1 MKRKRKGEQFL
12 VMWDQYGL
20 EAIFS
25 CSEWE
30 KKHEEWSKSNIFSIL
45 KNQPHPPAPGIP
57 LQHMILR
64 AQANQRGYEIYT
76 FGAQDGI
83 QKKDVEDLFK
93 NNPQFIVDF
102 IRKNGSKVLSTRD
115 TKKRVIE

>member
-20 EAIFS
+20 ECIFS

-30 KKHEEWSKSNIFSIL
+30 KKHDEWSKGSIFSIL
-45 KNQPHPPAPGIP
+45 KDQPHPPAPGIP

-76 FGAQDGI
+76 FAAQTGI
-83 QKKDVEDLFK
+83 TKGDVADLFK
-93 NNPQFIVDF
+93 TNPQFIVDF